1 MWDRLRR
8 FWPPKAKAIT
18 AATVIEKMV
27 LPLHRQRF
35 NLQLRVH
42 SRINRVTNPGKSGSN
57 HLLSSHWRRFISLL
71 RKPDGMS
78 INARRQPRSVQLPG
92 VFLLGRRFF
101 MAVNVLWLTVFFK

>member
-1 MWDRLRR
+1 MV
-8 FWPPKAKAIT
+8 FGAQKAKAIT

-27 LPLHRQRF
+27 LPPRRQRF

-57 HLLSSHWRRFISLL
+57 HLLPSHWRRFISLL

-78 INARRQPRSVQLPG
+78 ITP
-92 VFLLGRRFF
+92 
-101 MAVNVLWLTVFFK
+101 AVNPGRPRCPGFFFWVLRLQCPLRVTVFFN